1 MCEQTLLGYV
11 LQVCQIV
18 SCFENKFQPPRICYV
33 VNHIYG
39 SDLDVSYDASL
50 SS

>member
-1 MCEQTLLGYV
+1 MNRPFLATCFKSAKSYRV
-11 LQVCQIV
+11 LRT
-18 SCFENKFQPPRICYV
+18 KFQPPRICYV